1 MQQPLVFEK
10 LAEADS
16 RATII
21 ARKNGKELNSAQEY
35 RDLVKDDQ
43 RWQEAIEY
51 EKEHNQE
58 KKKYIEIN

>member
-1 MQQPLVFEK
+1 MQQPLVFKK

-51 EKEHNQE
+51 EKEHNQK